1 MPRPNFPAPGTLAAA
16 LQDAVQCPVTVAW
29 TGGTTLRVAVGGDV
43 DLTWE
48 LEMGTTAITRRCRQ

>member
-1 MPRPNFPAPGTLAAA
+1 MAAA